1 MLRSRSLP
9 SELKIDAPEPST
21 QLPDGAQFALN
32 AFEIGFNVT
41 EFTANRVGGMLPADV
56 DALREKHGNEWFL
69 YYRDGVVWALPIV
82 AKPTF
87 SLGTAEV
94 FSATSHAG
102 LDLLRARFSDVIP
115 ARLEA
120 YTPLRTRP
128 FVFLGQRPENNLAA
142 AAFQA
147 AQLDHPLA
155 DLFEIRPRFKLDA
168 RLVEIEDGKLQVALT
183 VDISSKW
190 SITAPLASLAEKIDL
205 AGLYVIRRQRLPK
218 QRQLVGRISRLD
230 GDLVVLDEAYDG
242 LVDIPAKEVQLE
254 GSKSAFRRC
263 LLGLFG
269 IHGYKNFDFAREI
282 EEAKWLSGKESFQR
296 ASRLIE
302 SMAKKGPMALA
313 PGITA
318 SLRNRLIYPLKGER
332 KSWVQFQPVEYCF
345 DAARSKKKTLP
356 WDGISEWGPFDQDS
370 FEKRSPKILLVA
382 LDSVMSRVEQA
393 IREFNEGARISSWPR
408 GFASYFHLVN
418 VKFTACAVPS
428 TGGTDPARRYCEAI
442 EKHLQR
448 DTDIDAAIVIIRD
461 ADSELHEGHNPYLH
475 AKALLLSNGIPV
487 QEAREST
494 ILKLDRTGKPDP
506 YIGYTYRNIAVALYA
521 KLNGL
526 PWTVS
531 HTRTFHDE
539 LVLGIGLAE
548 ITGSRVDKKQR
559 HMGITTA
566 FRGDG
571 NYLLSSITDEC
582 TYDEYPAVL
591 RASMVQTLS
600 ELRVRNGWQKN
611 DRIRIVFH
619 GSKPLKNVEID
630 EIMAQC
636 VKEAAPDQQVDFAFL
651 DVLIDHPFT
660 VFDTFAP
667 GLEIKNKT
675 TRKAVFVPTRGLMVQ
690 LGNRTRL
697 LSTIGPTQIKRDVTP
712 IPRPLLIKLH
722 DRSTAR
728 DLVYLSEQVLKFTS
742 LTWRSTQPA
751 AKPVTIYYSE
761 LIAELLARLKSVP
774 GWSPNMLRT
783 RLLTSKWFL

>member
-1 MLRSRSLP
+1 MLRSRSIP
-9 SELKIDAPEPST
+9 AELKADAADPST
-21 QLPDGAQFALN
+21 RLPDGAQFALN
-32 AFEIGFNVT
+32 AFDLKFN
-41 EFTANRVGGMLPADV
+41 EPNFTAYRLTGKQPTEMDG
-56 DALREKHGNEWFL
+56 LRETHGSEWFF
-69 YYRDGVVWALPIV
+69 YYRDSTVWALPLV
-82 AKPTF
+82 EKP
-87 SLGTAEV
+87 SEHLGTAEV
-94 FSATSHAG
+94 LETTSHAG

-115 ARLEA
+115 ARLDA

-147 AQLDHPLA
+147 AQLVHDFVPS
-155 DLFEIRPRFKLDA
+155 FEIRPKFKLDG
-168 RLVEIEDGKLQVALT
+168 RIVEIEDAKLQVALT

-190 SITAPLASLAEKIDL
+190 AITAPLKTLAEKMDL
-205 AGLYVIRRQRLPK
+205 AGMYVIRRMRQPK
-218 QRQLVGRISRLD
+218 QRQLVGRITHLD
-230 GDLVVLDEAYDG
+230 RDDVILDESYDG
-242 LVDIPAKEVQLE
+242 LTRIPAAEVQLE

-263 LLGLFG
+263 LLALFG
-269 IHGYKNFDFAREI
+269 FHGYKNFDFAREV

-296 ASRLIE
+296 ASKLIG
-302 SMAKKGPMALA
+302 SMAKKGPMPLA
-313 PGITA
+313 PGLTA
-318 SLRNRLIYPLKGER
+318 TLGSRLFYPREGER

-345 DAARSKKKTLP
+345 DAARSRKKTLP
-356 WDGISEWGPFDQDS
+356 WEGINEWGPFDQDS

-382 LDSVMSRVEQA
+382 LDTVMSRVEQA
-393 IREFNEGARISSWPR
+393 IRDFNDGARTNSWTR

-418 VKFTACAVPS
+418 VKFTACAVAS

-448 DTDIDAAIVIIRD
+448 DSDIDAALVIIRD
-461 ADSELHEGHNPYLH
+461 ADSDLPESRNPYLH
-475 AKALLLSNGIPV
+475 AKALLLSTGIPV

-494 ILKLDRTGKPDP
+494 ILKVDKTGKPDAF
-506 YIGYTYRNIAVALYA
+506 IGYTYRNIAVALYA

-548 ITGSRVDKKQR
+548 ITGSRVEKKQR

-582 TYDEYPAVL
+582 TYDQYPAVL
-591 RASMVQTLS
+591 RASMVNTLS

-619 GSKPLKNVEID
+619 GSKPLKNAEID

-636 VKEAAPDQQVDFAFL
+636 VNEAAPEQQVDFAFL
-651 DVLIDHPFT
+651 DVSVDHPFT
-660 VFDTFAP
+660 VFDTLAP
-667 GLEIKNKT
+667 GLEVKNKS
-675 TRKAVFVPTRGLMVQ
+675 TRKAVFVPERGLMVQ
-690 LGNRTRL
+690 LGSRTRL
-697 LSTIGPTQIKRDVTP
+697 LSTIGPIQIKRDVTP

-751 AKPVTIYYSE
+751 SKPVTIYYSE
-761 LIAELLARLKSVP
+761 LIAELLARLKNVP

-783 RLLTSKWFL
+783 RLLASKWFL